1 MNNSDDS
8 LPRGSLRTKRDRWRK
23 KQRCHRTAPACGSR
37 PEFRSESTGAY
48 RKQEHDQNRR
58 QQLLVETE
66 HKGSNTDASIDPRRF
81 GFDNIPSDLK
91 TTKAST
97 PEHATT
103 AIFKNLNKLED
114 DKPGRGPT

>member
-1 MNNSDDS
+1 MEVSERSGTGGGRNIDVIERHRLVD
-8 LPRGSLRTKRDRWRK
+8 RDRNFDRS
-23 KQRCHRTAPACGSR
+23 P
-37 PEFRSESTGAY
+37 PELTGNRSN
-48 RKQEHDQNRR
+48 DQNCR
-58 QQLLVETE
+58 QQLLDETE

-91 TTKAST
+91 TMKAST

-114 DKPGRGPT
+114 DKP

>member
-1 MNNSDDS
+1 MTRYHVEVPERSGTGGGRNIYVLERN
-8 LPRGSLRTKRDRWRK
+8 RFVGRDRNFDRS
-23 KQRCHRTAPACGSR
+23 P
-37 PEFRSESTGAY
+37 PELPGNRSN
-48 RKQEHDQNRR
+48 DQNRR

-91 TTKAST
+91 TMKAST

-114 DKPGRGPT
+114 DKP

>member
-1 MNNSDDS
+1 M
-8 LPRGSLRTKRDRWRK
+8 GRDRNFDRS
-23 KQRCHRTAPACGSR
+23 P
-37 PEFRSESTGAY
+37 PELPGNRSN
-48 RKQEHDQNRR
+48 DQNRR

-114 DKPGRGPT
+114 DKP